1 MRGQRLFPVNT
12 HPYSFSSWSCVRIKR
27 SDWWRLKRLVSIGRV
42 SLRNLRFGFEGSA
55 YAS

>member
-1 MRGQRLFPVNT
+1 MRGQRLFLVNT
-12 HPYSFSSWSCVRIKR
+12 RPYFLISWSCVRIKR

-42 SLRNLRFGFEGSA
+42 SLRNLRLRFEASA